1 MRIDKE
7 KIYQKFEDIR
17 DSLQQLDKV
26 KGITLEEFLQNR
38 DYRDI
43 AYANLIII
51 TEAVIDICYHISAK
65 RFSIAPA
72 SYGDCFEILGKNKI
86 IPKDMELSLKKM
98 AGFRNF
104 IIHRYRK
111 IDFKEVYKIITDSI
125 VWINEFKQVI
135 KIMLEDR

>member
-17 DSLQQLDKV
+17 ESLEQLEKV

-65 RFSIAPA
+65 RFLIAPA
-72 SYGDCFEILGKNKI
+72 SYAHCFEILGKNKI

-98 AGFRNF
+98 AGFRNL
-104 IIHRYRK
+104 IIHRYGK
-111 IDFKEVYKIITDSI
+111 IDFKEIYKIITESM

-135 KIMLEDR
+135 KTILEV